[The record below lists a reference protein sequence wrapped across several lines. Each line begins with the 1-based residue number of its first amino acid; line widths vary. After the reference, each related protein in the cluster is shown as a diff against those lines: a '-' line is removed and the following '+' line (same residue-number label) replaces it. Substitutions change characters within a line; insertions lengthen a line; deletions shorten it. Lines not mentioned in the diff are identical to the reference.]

1 MDMIRSIWMRMER
14 SGLVGLVLLVL
25 RIYLETTCVV
35 LERTVSSMSDPDLDF
50 KIEILGHLL
59 EELHLWSLE
68 EEGVAFADKK
78 FDETLAAVK
87 EMKDVVLNDLE
98 EYFRYVKANNE
109 PTYLPYYQIRK
120 DLLIAKFGD

>member
-1 MDMIRSIWMRMER
+1 
-14 SGLVGLVLLVL
+14 
-25 RIYLETTCVV
+25 
-35 LERTVSSMSDPDLDF
+35 MSDPDLDF

-59 EELHLWSLE
+59 EELHLWSSE